1 MDIRRKRGLLW
12 CLGLI
17 GFLLV
22 WQAKASDRVVPVGL
36 ELSNNNINAFAY
48 DDEGYM
54 WMGTSRGLNR
64 YNGSFFWTFLHED
77 SLSLVNDNVHALWMD
92 PDSRL
97 WIGTDGGLDCYDLRD
112 QRFKHPSDGRFN
124 PVYALQGWRD
134 SLLVYSD
141 LKGFSVLNRA
151 SWQVVAS
158 IDDDA
163 VSQSRVL
170 LATASGEMEISG
182 SLPTGR
188 SLVLT
193 LTARSSWH
201 QERACPVWW
210 QGIRFSLCVMFLKR
224 IIFCLVFRD
233 WACSSILRIGMRYV
247 RWFIRSGSVVSTVAF
262 VTSIPTRRSGWLRR
276 IRGFGSFP

>member
-12 CLGLI
+12 CLGLVAV
-17 GFLLV
+17 LLI

-112 QRFKHPSDGRFN
+112 RRFKHPSDGRFN

-141 LKGFSVLNRA
+141 LKGFSILNRV
-151 SWQVVAS
+151 SRPVEKPNKFDPFWPVS
-158 IDDDA
+158 I
-163 VSQSRVL
+163 R
-170 LATASGEMEISG
+170 
-182 SLPTGR
+182 
-188 SLVLT
+188 
-193 LTARSSWH
+193 
-201 QERACPVWW
+201 
-210 QGIRFSLCVMFLKR
+210 
-224 IIFCLVFRD
+224 
-233 WACSSILRIGMRYV
+233 
-247 RWFIRSGSVVSTVAF
+247 
-262 VTSIPTRRSGWLRR
+262 
-276 IRGFGSFP
+276 